1 FSEYQVHNVL
11 NDTYQ
16 PLFLGLDLDRALLY
30 ERINQRV
37 NLMFEEGL
45 VTEAKKLYD
54 QHLVDVPAVWGIGYK
69 ELFPY
74 FEGKSSLE

>member
-1 FSEYQVHNVL
+1 MIRALEVMHLTGKPFSEYQVNNVL
-11 NDTYQ
+11 NDRYQ

-45 VTEAKKLYD
+45 VTEAKK
-54 QHLVDVPAVWGIGYK
+54 II
-69 ELFPY
+69 
-74 FEGKSSLE
+74 